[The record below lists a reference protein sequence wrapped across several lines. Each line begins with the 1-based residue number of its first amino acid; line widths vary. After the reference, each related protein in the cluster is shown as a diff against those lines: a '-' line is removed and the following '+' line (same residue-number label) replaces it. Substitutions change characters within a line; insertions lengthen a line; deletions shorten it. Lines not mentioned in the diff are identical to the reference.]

1 MEKMT
6 DLRALLTH
14 EVQDLYSAEEQ
25 IIDAMPAM
33 IEKATNP
40 LLKKALKDHLKV
52 TEQQVK
58 RLDQVQKLLNEDAE
72 EPVNGTGK
80 KGMLGGL
87 FGGSHECKG
96 TKGIIDEGK
105 KTMGEDMNPEVMDAA
120 IIACAQKIE
129 HYEIC
134 GYGTAKA
141 FARELNLQN
150 VVTLLNETLD
160 EEYFADDSLTELAV
174 GKLNKEAEVADD
186 AESRNT
192 RNAGRSARGSSSS
205 RSSSG
210 PASRNTKRSE
220 AGKKGGQ
227 AKASKSAPKKPA
239 SKSAASKSNT
249 ASTNKGGSKK
259 AAPKKAASK
268 KSAKTGGRAKAR

>member
-52 TEQQVK
+52 TEQQKK
-58 RLDQVQKLLNEDAE
+58 RLDQVQQLLNEDAE

-96 TKGIIDEGK
+96 TKG
-105 KTMGEDMNPEVMDAA
+105 
-120 IIACAQKIE
+120 
-129 HYEIC
+129 
-134 GYGTAKA
+134 
-141 FARELNLQN
+141 
-150 VVTLLNETLD
+150 
-160 EEYFADDSLTELAV
+160 
-174 GKLNKEAEVADD
+174 
-186 AESRNT
+186 
-192 RNAGRSARGSSSS
+192 
-205 RSSSG
+205 
-210 PASRNTKRSE
+210 
-220 AGKKGGQ
+220 
-227 AKASKSAPKKPA
+227 
-239 SKSAASKSNT
+239 
-249 ASTNKGGSKK
+249 
-259 AAPKKAASK
+259 
-268 KSAKTGGRAKAR
+268 